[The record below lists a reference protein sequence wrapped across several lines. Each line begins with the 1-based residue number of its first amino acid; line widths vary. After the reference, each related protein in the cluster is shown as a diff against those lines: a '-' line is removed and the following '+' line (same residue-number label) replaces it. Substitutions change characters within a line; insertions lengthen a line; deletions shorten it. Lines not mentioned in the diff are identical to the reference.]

1 MVIPSEFPPIH
12 YHLGGHNVH
21 WDETAQALHIGYAAK
36 HEFTNPSEVVEGGMV
51 VAMLD
56 DVMGILCDM
65 KSTPKVATTVNLNTT
80 FLRPC
85 RVGEVET
92 KAWLVKQGSRVISV
106 ESEAWQDNKLV
117 VKSSASF
124 LVL

>member
-1 MVIPSEFPPIH
+1 MSIPSHLPPIH
-12 YHLGGHNVH
+12 HLLGGHSIH
-21 WDETAQALHIGYAAK
+21 WDETAQALHIDYVAK
-36 HEFTNPSEVVEGGMV
+36 HEFTNPSDVVEGGMV

-56 DVMGILCDM
+56 DVMGILCDI
-65 KSTPKVATTVNLNTT
+65 KTTPKVATTVNLNTT
-80 FLRPC
+80 FLLPC
-85 RVGEVET
+85 KVGRVQT
-92 KAWLVKQGSRVISV
+92 KAWIVKQGSRVISI